1 MFAIIC
7 VWLYVN
13 DNVCLHKYGIMF
25 ISYFVFEKL
34 ELIIYKY
41 ALFCLVSQ
49 QTSPMDLIIY
59 FRGEKHHVGLIH
71 LEDFIVDRIR
81 DSTLGLYKHMT
92 ETAR

>member
-1 MFAIIC
+1 
-7 VWLYVN
+7 
-13 DNVCLHKYGIMF
+13 MF

-34 ELIIYKY
+34 KLIIYKY
-41 ALFCLVSQ
+41 APFCLVSQ

-59 FRGEKHHVGLIH
+59 FKGEKHHVGLIH

-81 DSTLGLYKHMT
+81 DSTLSLCKHMT